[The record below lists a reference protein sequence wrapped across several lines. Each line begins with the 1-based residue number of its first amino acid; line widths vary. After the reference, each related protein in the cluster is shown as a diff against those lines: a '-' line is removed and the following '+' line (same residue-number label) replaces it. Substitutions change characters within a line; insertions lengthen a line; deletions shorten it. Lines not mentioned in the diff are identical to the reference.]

1 MCLKQI
7 SSLFTTKSHK
17 ESLSPTFL
25 FLALVATPSPED
37 DVILCVF
44 LRVFSLIIIHNKEL
58 FLRKIFEFSLHKTN
72 FLVAHKPAETKKK
85 TRRRVRKTMTV
96 ICIGGCCVP
105 LESLLPVLLLSLSKF
120 GKKLM
125 HFVWEKLPI
134 VEKVPLIGSKFVPP
148 MELAKRRKKERNEEK
163 ES

>member
-1 MCLKQI
+1 MCWKQI

-85 TRRRVRKTMTV
+85 TRLLVKMHQ
-96 ICIGGCCVP
+96 IFFP
-105 LESLLPVLLLSLSKF
+105 PKSLLITSRYKRNLLRANNKLLAFHDELLSLSN
-120 GKKLM
+120 
-125 HFVWEKLPI
+125 
-134 VEKVPLIGSKFVPP
+134 S
-148 MELAKRRKKERNEEK
+148 KRRPFTAESQRRDEEK
-163 ES
+163 EAFREGKR

>member
-1 MCLKQI
+1 MN
-7 SSLFTTKSHK
+7 F
-17 ESLSPTFL
+17 
-25 FLALVATPSPED
+25 
-37 DVILCVF
+37 CVF
-44 LRVFSLIIIHNKEL
+44 LRAFSLIIIHNKEL
-58 FLRKIFEFSLHKTN
+58 GEKLFLRKIFEKISPNTSTFIVV
-72 FLVAHKPAETKKK
+72 LVAHKPAETKKK
-85 TRRRVRKTMTV
+85 TRRRVLKIMTV

-105 LESLLPVLLLSLSKF
+105 LESLLPFLVLSVSKF

>member
-85 TRRRVRKTMTV
+85 TRLLVKMHQ
-96 ICIGGCCVP
+96 IFFP
-105 LESLLPVLLLSLSKF
+105 PKSLLIKSRYKRNLLRANNKLSPFATNASSLF
-120 GKKLM
+120 L
-125 HFVWEKLPI
+125 
-134 VEKVPLIGSKFVPP
+134 
-148 MELAKRRKKERNEEK
+148 ELFKTTTIYGREESEER
-163 ES
+163 